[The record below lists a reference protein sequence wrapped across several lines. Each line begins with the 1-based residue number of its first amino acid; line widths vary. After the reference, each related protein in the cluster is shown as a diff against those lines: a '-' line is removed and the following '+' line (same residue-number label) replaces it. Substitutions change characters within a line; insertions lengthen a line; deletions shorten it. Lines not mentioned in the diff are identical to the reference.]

1 PTLAVD
7 IELRHQ
13 RRPEQI
19 FGGLVGADERFDF
32 TLCNPP
38 FHADLAEAT
47 RGSQRK
53 WRNLGRDTERQP
65 LLNFGGRHNELMCD
79 GGEAGFLLR
88 IIDQSAVIAG
98 QVFWFPPLVPRAA
111 TLPPLRARLATLQV
125 RPVRVIPSGPG
136 PKQSRLLAW

>member
-1 PTLAVD
+1 LAVG

-19 FGGLVGADERFDF
+19 FGGLAGGDERFDF

-53 WRNLGRDTERQP
+53 WRNLGRGTDRQP

-79 GGEAGFLLR
+79 GGEAGVLSR
-88 IIDQSAVIAG
+88 IIDQIASTAC
-98 QVFWFPPLVPRAA
+98 VVCWLPTLVY
-111 TLPPLRARLATLQV
+111 
-125 RPVRVIPSGPG
+125 S
-136 PKQSRLLAW
+136 